1 MDMAIS
7 RDRAERALAP
17 KSSMRFTYQCC
28 RMPRTSLTAHTKVP
42 AHAIGTRLGERLRQ
56 LRVAAGLT
64 QTDLAG
70 ERFSKEYVSQIERG
84 KTRPTRETVEWLAG
98 KLGVDAAFL
107 EKGVS
112 ADERSRVEAMLA
124 RAEALANSHQY
135 DEAIEELE
143 NSRTAVLA
151 TGAVELEARAIQ
163 TEAWA
168 RMERG
173 EIRPALDLLERCR
186 TLTEGPGFSDVDR
199 AQVLFR
205 MGSCRYHLS
214 SIASAVALFSEALK
228 LCESSQLPCDLLR
241 SEILNWRS
249 RCYRRQRDLEAARE
263 DVERALE
270 LAAAIDDERTMASV
284 YLQASLVSER
294 MGHWV
299 LARSYAERAKA
310 YCERLNDERNVGR
323 LLNNLGGLNFQLGN
337 PERAVEDLKS
347 AYRVLLEK
355 GSDAEAGNV
364 VSSLAHVHLAT
375 GQVQAAEEEA
385 RHALDLLADRED
397 FLVDIAPTQ
406 LVLGRALLEQGRL
419 DEAQEM
425 LRTAEASAEQLESI
439 SHRAAAWMAQG
450 DLAARR
456 GEDATAARLYR
467 KAAEALQDVRF

>member
-1 MDMAIS
+1 MS
-7 RDRAERALAP
+7 RV
-17 KSSMRFTYQCC
+17 
-28 RMPRTSLTAHTKVP
+28 SLNAHTRTP
-42 AHAIGTRLGERLRQ
+42 AQLGSARLGERVRQ

-64 QTDLAG
+64 QSDLAG

-84 KTRPTRETVEWLAG
+84 KTRPTRETVEWLAS
-98 KLGVDAAFL
+98 KLGVDAGFL
-107 EKGVS
+107 ERGVS

-124 RAEALANSHQY
+124 RAEALTNAHQY
-135 DEAIEELE
+135 DDAIDELE

-151 TGAVELEARAIQ
+151 TGAAELEARALS

-173 EIRPALDLLERCR
+173 EVKPALKLLDRCR
-186 TLTEGPGFSDVDR
+186 TISETPGFSDVDR

-205 MGSCRYHLS
+205 MGVCRYHLS
-214 SIASAVALFSEALK
+214 SIASAIGLFSEALK
-228 LCESSQLPCDLLR
+228 LAEESGLPCDLLR
-241 SEILNWRS
+241 SEVLGWRS

-270 LAAAIDDERTMASV
+270 LAQSLDDHRTMANV
-284 YLQASLVSER
+284 YFQASLVSER

-310 YCERLNDERNVGR
+310 YYEQLNDERNVGR
-323 LLNNLGGLNFQLGN
+323 LLNNLGGLNFQLGK
-337 PERAVEDLKS
+337 PDRAVEDLKS
-347 AYRVLLEK
+347 AYRVLLDK
-355 GSDAEAGNV
+355 GSEAEAANV

-375 GQVQAAEEEA
+375 GHVETAEDEA
-385 RHALDLLADRED
+385 RHALDLLEGRED
-397 FLVDIAPTQ
+397 FLLDIAPTQ
-406 LVLGRALLEQGRL
+406 LVLGRALMEQGRL
-419 DEAQEM
+419 DEAQAA

>member
-1 MDMAIS
+1 
-7 RDRAERALAP
+7 
-17 KSSMRFTYQCC
+17 MRFTAPVVL
-28 RMPRTSLTAHTKVP
+28 MPRVSLSDRTRTTSP
-42 AHAIGTRLGERLRQ
+42 GGSRLGERVRQ

-84 KTRPTRETVEWLAG
+84 
-98 KLGVDAAFL
+98 
-107 EKGVS
+107 VS
-112 ADERSRVEAMLA
+112 TDERSRVEGMLA
-124 RAEALANSHQY
+124 RAEALANAHRY
-135 DEAIEELE
+135 DEAVDELE
-143 NSRTAVLA
+143 NSRTAVMA
-151 TGAVELEARAIQ
+151 TGAIELEARALS

-173 EIRPALDLLERCR
+173 EVKPALQLLERCR
-186 TLTEGPGFSDVDR
+186 TINDGPGFSDVDR

-205 MGSCRYHLS
+205 MAVCRYHLS

-228 LCESSQLPCDLLR
+228 LAEGSGLPCDLLR
-241 SEILNWRS
+241 SEILGWRS

-270 LAAAIDDERTMASV
+270 LAQSLDDHRTMANV
-284 YLQASLVSER
+284 YFQASLVSER

-310 YCERLNDERNVGR
+310 YYEQLNDERNVGR
-323 LLNNLGGLNFQLGN
+323 LLNNLGGLNFQLGK

-347 AYRVLLEK
+347 AYTVLLDK
-355 GSDAEAGNV
+355 GSDAEAANV
-364 VSSLAHVHLAT
+364 VSSLAHVHLMT
-375 GQVQAAEEEA
+375 GQVESAEKEA
-385 RHALDLLADRED
+385 RHALELLEGRED
-397 FLVDIAPTQ
+397 FLLDIAPTQ
-406 LVLGRALLEQGRL
+406 LVLGRSLMEQGRL

-450 DLAARR
+450 DLAARQ

>member
-1 MDMAIS
+1 MSAT
-7 RDRAERALAP
+7 RQLR
-17 KSSMRFTYQCC
+17 
-28 RMPRTSLTAHTKVP
+28 P
-42 AHAIGTRLGERLRQ
+42 AAQPGSARLGERVRQ

-70 ERFSKEYVSQIERG
+70 DRFSKEYVSQIERG
-84 KTRPTRETVEWLAG
+84 KTRPTRETIEWLAG

-151 TGAVELEARAIQ
+151 TGAVELEARAMQ

-205 MGSCRYHLS
+205 MGACRYHLS

-337 PERAVEDLKS
+337 PERAVEDLKN
-347 AYRVLLEK
+347 AYRVLLDK

-375 GQVQAAEEEA
+375 GQVQVAEEEA

-467 KAAEALQDVRF
+467 NAAEALQDVRF

>member
-1 MDMAIS
+1 
-7 RDRAERALAP
+7 
-17 KSSMRFTYQCC
+17 MRFTA
-28 RMPRTSLTAHTKVP
+28 RVVLMPRVSLSDRTRTTSP
-42 AHAIGTRLGERLRQ
+42 GGSRLGERVRQ

-84 KTRPTRETVEWLAG
+84 KTRPTRETIEWLAA
-98 KLGVDAAFL
+98 KLGADAGFL
-107 EKGVS
+107 ERGVS
-112 ADERSRVEAMLA
+112 TDERSRVEGMLA
-124 RAEALANSHQY
+124 RAEALANAHRY
-135 DEAIEELE
+135 DEAVDELE
-143 NSRTAVLA
+143 NSRTAVMA
-151 TGAVELEARAIQ
+151 TGAIELEARALS

-173 EIRPALDLLERCR
+173 EVKPALQLLERCR
-186 TLTEGPGFSDVDR
+186 TINDGPGFSDVDR

-205 MGSCRYHLS
+205 MAVCRYHLS

-228 LCESSQLPCDLLR
+228 LAEGSGLPCDLLR
-241 SEILNWRS
+241 SEILGWRS

-270 LAAAIDDERTMASV
+270 LAQSLDDHRTMANV
-284 YLQASLVSER
+284 YFQASLVSER

-310 YCERLNDERNVGR
+310 YYEQLNDERNVGR
-323 LLNNLGGLNFQLGN
+323 LLNNLGGLNFQLGK

-347 AYRVLLEK
+347 AYTVLLDK
-355 GSDAEAGNV
+355 GSDAEAANV
-364 VSSLAHVHLAT
+364 VSSLAHVHLMT
-375 GQVQAAEEEA
+375 GQVESAEKEA
-385 RHALDLLADRED
+385 RHALELLEGRAD
-397 FLVDIAPTQ
+397 FLLDIAPTQ
-406 LVLGRALLEQGRL
+406 LVLGRSLMEQGRL

-450 DLAARR
+450 DLAARQ

>member
-1 MDMAIS
+1 
-7 RDRAERALAP
+7 
-17 KSSMRFTYQCC
+17 MRFTALVVV
-28 RMPRTSLTAHTKVP
+28 MPRVSLSDRTRTTSP
-42 AHAIGTRLGERLRQ
+42 GSRLGERVRQ

-84 KTRPTRETVEWLAG
+84 KTRPTRETIEWLAA
-98 KLGVDAAFL
+98 KLGVDAGFL
-107 EKGVS
+107 ERGVS

-124 RAEALANSHQY
+124 RAEALANAHRY
-135 DEAIEELE
+135 DEAVEELE
-143 NSRTAVLA
+143 NSRTAVMA
-151 TGAVELEARAIQ
+151 TGAIELEARALS

-173 EIRPALDLLERCR
+173 ELKPALQLLERCR
-186 TLTEGPGFSDVDR
+186 TINEGPGFSDVDR

-205 MGSCRYHLS
+205 MAVCRYHLS
-214 SIASAVALFSEALK
+214 SIASAVALFSESLK
-228 LCESSQLPCDLLR
+228 LAEGSGLPCDLLR
-241 SEILNWRS
+241 SEILGWRS

-270 LAAAIDDERTMASV
+270 LAQSLDDHRTMANV
-284 YLQASLVSER
+284 YFQASLVSER

-310 YCERLNDERNVGR
+310 YYEQLNDERNVGR
-323 LLNNLGGLNFQLGN
+323 LLNNLGGLNFQLGK
-337 PERAVEDLKS
+337 PEKAVEDLKS
-347 AYRVLLEK
+347 AYRVLLDK
-355 GSDAEAGNV
+355 GSEAEAANV
-364 VSSLAHVHLAT
+364 VSSLAHVHLMT
-375 GQVQAAEEEA
+375 GQVDSAEEEA
-385 RHALDLLADRED
+385 RHALDLLEGRED
-397 FLVDIAPTQ
+397 FLLDIAPTQ
-406 LVLGRALLEQGRL
+406 LVLGRSLMEQGRL

>member
-1 MDMAIS
+1 
-7 RDRAERALAP
+7 
-17 KSSMRFTYQCC
+17 MRFTAPVVL
-28 RMPRTSLTAHTKVP
+28 MPRVSLSDRTRTTSP
-42 AHAIGTRLGERLRQ
+42 GGSRLGERVRQ

-84 KTRPTRETVEWLAG
+84 KTRPTRETIEWLAA
-98 KLGVDAAFL
+98 KLGADAGFL
-107 EKGVS
+107 ERGVS
-112 ADERSRVEAMLA
+112 TDERSRVEGMLA
-124 RAEALANSHQY
+124 RAEALANAHRY
-135 DEAIEELE
+135 DEAADELE
-143 NSRTAVLA
+143 NSRTAVMA
-151 TGAVELEARAIQ
+151 TGAIELEARALS

-173 EIRPALDLLERCR
+173 EVKPALQLLERCR
-186 TLTEGPGFSDVDR
+186 TINDGPGFSDVDR

-205 MGSCRYHLS
+205 MAVCRYHLS

-228 LCESSQLPCDLLR
+228 LAEGSGLPCDLLR
-241 SEILNWRS
+241 SEILGWRS

-270 LAAAIDDERTMASV
+270 LAQSLDDHRTMANV
-284 YLQASLVSER
+284 YFQASLVSER

-310 YCERLNDERNVGR
+310 YYEQLNDERNVGR
-323 LLNNLGGLNFQLGN
+323 LLNNLGGLNFQLGK

-347 AYRVLLEK
+347 AYTVLLDK
-355 GSDAEAGNV
+355 GSDAEAANV
-364 VSSLAHVHLAT
+364 VSSLAHVHLMT
-375 GQVQAAEEEA
+375 GQVESAEKEA
-385 RHALDLLADRED
+385 RHALELLEGRED
-397 FLVDIAPTQ
+397 FLLDIAPTQ
-406 LVLGRALLEQGRL
+406 LVLGRSLMEQGRL

-450 DLAARR
+450 DLAARQ

>member
-1 MDMAIS
+1 
-7 RDRAERALAP
+7 
-17 KSSMRFTYQCC
+17 
-28 RMPRTSLTAHTKVP
+28 MPRVSLSDRTRTASP
-42 AHAIGTRLGERLRQ
+42 GSRLGERVRQ

-70 ERFSKEYVSQIERG
+70 DRFSKEYVSQIERG
-84 KTRPTRETVEWLAG
+84 KTRPTRETIEWLAA
-98 KLGVDAAFL
+98 KLGVDAGFL
-107 EKGVS
+107 ERGVS
-112 ADERSRVEAMLA
+112 ADERSRVEGMLA
-124 RAEALANSHQY
+124 RAEALVNAHRY

-143 NSRTAVLA
+143 NSRTAVMA
-151 TGAVELEARAIQ
+151 TGAIELEARATS

-173 EIRPALDLLERCR
+173 ELKPALQLLERCR
-186 TLTEGPGFSDVDR
+186 SINEGPGFSDVDR

-205 MGSCRYHLS
+205 MAVCRYHLS

-228 LCESSQLPCDLLR
+228 LAEGSGLPCDLLR
-241 SEILNWRS
+241 SEVLGWRS

-270 LAAAIDDERTMASV
+270 LAQSLDDHRTMANV
-284 YLQASLVSER
+284 YFQASLVSER

-310 YCERLNDERNVGR
+310 YYEQLNDERNVGR
-323 LLNNLGGLNFQLGN
+323 LLNNLGGLNFQLGK
-337 PERAVEDLKS
+337 PEKAVEDLKS
-347 AYRVLLEK
+347 AYRVLLDK
-355 GSDAEAGNV
+355 GSEAEAANV
-364 VSSLAHVHLAT
+364 VSSLAHVHLMT
-375 GQVQAAEEEA
+375 GQVDSAEEEA
-385 RHALDLLADRED
+385 RHALDLLEGRED
-397 FLVDIAPTQ
+397 FLLDIAPTQ
-406 LVLGRALLEQGRL
+406 LVLGRSLMEQGRL

>member
-1 MDMAIS
+1 
-7 RDRAERALAP
+7 
-17 KSSMRFTYQCC
+17 MRFTAPVVL
-28 RMPRTSLTAHTKVP
+28 MPRVSLSDRTRTTSP
-42 AHAIGTRLGERLRQ
+42 GGSRLGERVRQ

-84 KTRPTRETVEWLAG
+84 KTRPTRETIEWLAA
-98 KLGVDAAFL
+98 KLGADAGFL
-107 EKGVS
+107 ERGVS
-112 ADERSRVEAMLA
+112 TDERSRVEGMLA
-124 RAEALANSHQY
+124 RAEALANAHRY
-135 DEAIEELE
+135 DEAIDELE

-151 TGAVELEARAIQ
+151 TGAIELEARALS

-173 EIRPALDLLERCR
+173 EVKPALQLLERCR
-186 TLTEGPGFSDVDR
+186 TINDGPGFSDVDR

-205 MGSCRYHLS
+205 MAVCRYHLS
-214 SIASAVALFSEALK
+214 SIASAVALFSESLK
-228 LCESSQLPCDLLR
+228 LAEGSGLPCDLLR
-241 SEILNWRS
+241 SEILGWRS

-270 LAAAIDDERTMASV
+270 LAQSLDDHRTMANV
-284 YLQASLVSER
+284 YFQASLVSER

-310 YCERLNDERNVGR
+310 YYEQLNDERNVGR
-323 LLNNLGGLNFQLGN
+323 LLNNLGGLNFQLGK

-347 AYRVLLEK
+347 AYTVLLDK
-355 GSDAEAGNV
+355 GSDAEAANV
-364 VSSLAHVHLAT
+364 VSSLAHVHLMT
-375 GQVQAAEEEA
+375 GQVESAEKEA
-385 RHALDLLADRED
+385 RHALELLEGRED
-397 FLVDIAPTQ
+397 FLLDIAPTQ
-406 LVLGRALLEQGRL
+406 LVLGRSLMEQCRL

-450 DLAARR
+450 DLAARQ

>member
-1 MDMAIS
+1 
-7 RDRAERALAP
+7 
-17 KSSMRFTYQCC
+17 MRFTAQDVL
-28 RMPRTSLTAHTKVP
+28 MPRVSLSDRTRTTSP
-42 AHAIGTRLGERLRQ
+42 GGSRLGERVRQ

-84 KTRPTRETVEWLAG
+84 KTRPTRETIEWLAA
-98 KLGVDAAFL
+98 KLGADAGFL
-107 EKGVS
+107 ERGVS
-112 ADERSRVEAMLA
+112 TDERSRVEGMLA
-124 RAEALANSHQY
+124 RAEALANAHRY
-135 DEAIEELE
+135 DEAVDELE

-151 TGAVELEARAIQ
+151 TGAIELEARALS

-173 EIRPALDLLERCR
+173 EVKPALQLLERCR
-186 TLTEGPGFSDVDR
+186 TINDGPGFSDVDR

-205 MGSCRYHLS
+205 MAVCRYHLS

-228 LCESSQLPCDLLR
+228 LAEGAGLPCDLLR
-241 SEILNWRS
+241 SEILGWRS

-270 LAAAIDDERTMASV
+270 LAQSLDDHRTMANV
-284 YLQASLVSER
+284 YFQASLVSER

-310 YCERLNDERNVGR
+310 YYEQLNDERNVGR
-323 LLNNLGGLNFQLGN
+323 LLNNLGGLNFQLGK
-337 PERAVEDLKS
+337 PEKAVEDLKS
-347 AYRVLLEK
+347 AYTVLLDK
-355 GSDAEAGNV
+355 GSDAEAANV
-364 VSSLAHVHLAT
+364 VSSLAHVHLMT
-375 GQVQAAEEEA
+375 GQVESAEKEA
-385 RHALDLLADRED
+385 RHALDLLEGRAD
-397 FLVDIAPTQ
+397 FLLDIAPTQ
-406 LVLGRALLEQGRL
+406 LVLGRSLMEQGRL
-419 DEAQEM
+419 DEAQDM
-425 LRTAEASAEQLESI
+425 LRLAEASAEQLESI

-450 DLAARR
+450 DLAARQ